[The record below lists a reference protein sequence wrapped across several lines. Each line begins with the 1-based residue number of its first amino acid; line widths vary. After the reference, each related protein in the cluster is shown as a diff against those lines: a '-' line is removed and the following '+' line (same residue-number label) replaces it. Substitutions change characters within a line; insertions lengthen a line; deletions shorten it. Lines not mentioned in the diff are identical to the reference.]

1 MSSSK
6 VDSLDQGRA
15 LWLST
20 IAFTVCFAVW
30 TIFAIIGIQIK
41 ADLGLSDTQ
50 FGLLVGTPIL
60 TGSLIRL
67 ILGIWSDQYGGRVV
81 YTLTM
86 LSAAV
91 MTALLTFAYDYP
103 TFLLAALGV
112 GIAGGSFS
120 VGVAYVA
127 KWYPKEKQGTA
138 LGIFG
143 AGNVGAAVT
152 KFAAPVIMVAYG
164 WKTVALVWAAV
175 LAVTAV
181 VFFLFTKDDPDLAR
195 RRATGQ
201 KPEPLSAM
209 LAPLMS
215 VQVWRFSLYYFF
227 VFGAFVALAL
237 WLPRY
242 LIGVYGLDIT
252 TAGMIGAMY
261 SIPASIF
268 RAYGGHLSDKYG
280 ARRIMYWTFL
290 VSVACTFV
298 LSYPPTQYVVEG
310 IRGPVAFSTRM
321 GLIGFIVVAF
331 VLGFFMSLGKAA
343 VYKHIPVY
351 YPDRVGAVGGIVGL
365 VGGLG
370 GFVLPIAF
378 GLLNDL
384 TGVWQSC
391 FWLLFLIVTVSLV
404 WMHFAIREM
413 ERGAVEAGVPV
424 RELPELP
431 EMQPVHGPAQEGA
444 LAAQGAI
451 QDWRPEEK
459 NFWESRGRA
468 IARRNLWISVP
479 CLLLSFAVWMVWSV
493 VVAKLPSVGFAFTNE
508 QLFWL
513 ASLPGLSGA
522 TLRIFYSFMPAI
534 FGGRLWTTL
543 ATWSLLI
550 PALGM
555 GFAVQNPDTPYW
567 IFLALA
573 LLCGFGGGNFASSMA
588 NISFFFPKAE
598 KGNALAINAGL
609 GNLGVSVV
617 QFVVPLAIT
626 AGVFGWLGGDPQTA
640 TVNGVTTTLWLQN
653 AGFVFIPFIVASAFA
668 AWFGMDDIAT
678 MKASFADQS
687 VIFSRTHNWI
697 MCWLYTGTF
706 GSFIGFSAAFPLLSK
721 ILFPEVNVLQYAF
734 LGPLVGAV
742 SRALAGKACDRI
754 GGGRITFW
762 VFIAMSLGVVGILYA
777 IGMKSSPSAF
787 PVFFAS
793 FLFLFAAT
801 GVGNAS
807 TFQMIPAI
815 MRKEVVRLEPHLSAL
830 DRIKQSDKE
839 CCRDYRFHLSDRS
852 VRRILHPEELRQLD
866 QHDRWPRDCPLR
878 LPPLL
883 RELHRRHVV
892 VLHAARRPAVRYG
905 ARRRAASADVHS
917 HFRHMIITDNRGD
930 RP

>member
-1 MSSSK
+1 MAVTAGTAASS
-6 VDSLDQGRA
+6 VDSGDQGRA

-20 IAFTVCFAVW
+20 FAFTICFAVW

-41 ADLGLSDTQ
+41 KDMGLSDTQ

-60 TGSLIRL
+60 TGSLVRL
-67 ILGIWSDQYGGRVV
+67 LLGIWADQYGGRVV

-91 MTALLTFAYDYP
+91 MTFFLTYAYDYT
-103 TFLLAALGV
+103 TFLIAALGV
-112 GIAGGSFS
+112 GTAGGSFS
-120 VGVAYVA
+120 VGVAYVS
-127 KWYPKEKQGTA
+127 KWFPKEKQGTA

-164 WKTVALVWAAV
+164 WKTVALVWAAA

-181 VFFLFTKDDPDLAR
+181 VFFLLTKDDPDLAK

-209 LAPLMS
+209 MEPLRNI
-215 VQVWRFSLYYFF
+215 QVWRFSLYYFF

-242 LIGVYGLDIT
+242 LMGVYNLDIT
-252 TAGMIGAMY
+252 TAGMIGAAY

-268 RAYGGHLSDKYG
+268 RAYGGHLADKFG
-280 ARRIMYWTFL
+280 ARTIMYWTFG
-290 VSVACTFV
+290 VSVVCTFI
-298 LSYPPTQYVVEG
+298 LSYPPTSYVIQG
-310 IRGPVAFSTRM
+310 IRGPVEFSTRM
-321 GLIGFIVVAF
+321 GLYGFVIVAF

-351 YPDRVGAVGGIVGL
+351 YPGRVGAVGGVVGL

-378 GLLNDL
+378 GMLNDL

-391 FWLLFLIVTVSLV
+391 FWLLFLIVAVATL
-404 WMHFAIREM
+404 WMHFAILNM
-413 ERGAVEAGVPV
+413 EKSAARAGIPTNA
-424 RELPELP
+424 LPELP
-431 EMQPVHGPAQEGA
+431 EMQPIHDATHQGA
-444 LAAQGAI
+444 LAAKGAI
-451 QDWRPEEK
+451 ADWRPEDAS
-459 NFWESRGRA
+459 FWTTSGQA
-468 IARRNLWISVP
+468 VARRNLWISVP

-522 TLRIFYSFMPAI
+522 TLRIFYSFMPAM

-555 GFAVQNPDTPYW
+555 GFAVQNPATPYW
-567 IFLALA
+567 IFLVLA

-626 AGVFGWLGGDPQTA
+626 AGVFGAFGGAPQTA
-640 TVNGVTTTLWLQN
+640 TVNGVTSTLWLQN
-653 AGFVFIPFIVASAFA
+653 AGFVFVPFIIASAFA
-668 AWFGMDDIAT
+668 AWFGMNDIAS
-678 MKASFADQS
+678 MKASFADQA
-687 VIFSRTHNWI
+687 VIFRRTHNWV

-706 GSFIGFSAAFPLLSK
+706 GSFIGYSAGFPLLSK
-721 ILFPEVNVLQYAF
+721 ILFPEINALQYAF

-742 SRALAGKACDRI
+742 SRALAGKPCDRI

-762 VFIAMSLGVVGILYA
+762 VFIAMCFGVGGILYA
-777 IGMKSSPSAF
+777 IGMKGNPSAF

-815 MRKEVVRLEPHLSAL
+815 MRQEVARLEPQLKGQDL
-830 DRIKQSDKE
+830 VKQSDKE
-839 CCRDYRFHLSDRS
+839 SAAIIGFTSAVAAYGAFFIPKSFGTSIAATGGPQAALYAFLGFYVLCVAVTWWFYTRRGGLLHDIERGRS
-852 VRRILHPEELRQLD
+852 
-866 QHDRWPRDCPLR
+866 
-878 LPPLL
+878 
-883 RELHRRHVV
+883 
-892 VLHAARRPAVRYG
+892 AAPKTLRPAE
-905 ARRRAASADVHS
+905 
-917 HFRHMIITDNRGD
+917 
-930 RP
+930 

>member
-1 MSSSK
+1 MA
-6 VDSLDQGRA
+6 VDVANPSDQSRA

-41 ADLGLSDTQ
+41 KDLGLSDTE

-60 TGSLIRL
+60 TGSLVRL
-67 ILGIWSDQYGGRVV
+67 MLGIWADQYGGRVV

-91 MTALLTFAYDYP
+91 MTLLLTLANSYA

-120 VGVAYVA
+120 VGVAYVS
-127 KWYPKEKQGTA
+127 KWFPKEKQGTA

-152 KFAAPVIMVAYG
+152 KLAAPVIMVAYG
-164 WKTVALVWAAV
+164 WKTVAMVWAAA
-175 LAVTAV
+175 LAIMAV

-195 RRATGQ
+195 RRATGEQ
-201 KPEPLSAM
+201 PETLAAMLEPLKN
-209 LAPLMS
+209 

-227 VFGAFVALAL
+227 VFGAFVALAA

-242 LIGVYGLDIT
+242 LMGVYGLDIA
-252 TAGMIGAMY
+252 TAGVIGAAY
-261 SIPASIF
+261 SIPASLF
-268 RAYGGHLSDKYG
+268 RAYGGHLSDRYG
-280 ARRIMYWTFL
+280 ARTIMYWTFL
-290 VSVACTFV
+290 VSVACTFI
-298 LSYPPTQYVVEG
+298 LSYPPTQYVIEG
-310 IRGPVAFSTRM
+310 IRGPVEFSTRM
-321 GLIGFIVVAF
+321 TLPGFVVIAF

-351 YPDRVGAVGGIVGL
+351 YPDRVGSVGGVVGL

-378 GLLNDL
+378 GALNDL

-391 FWLLFLIVTVSLV
+391 FWLLFVIVSVSLI
-404 WMHFAIREM
+404 WMHFAVRAM
-413 ERGAVEAGVPV
+413 EQDALQAGVPASQ
-424 RELPELP
+424 LPQLP
-431 EMQPVHGPAQEGA
+431 EMAPIHGPAQEGA
-444 LAAQGAI
+444 LAPSGVI
-451 QDWRPEEK
+451 TDWRPEDRE
-459 NFWESRGRA
+459 FWQTTGQA

-493 VVAKLPSVGFAFTNE
+493 VVARLPSVGFNFTTS

-522 TLRIFYSFMPAI
+522 TLRIFYSFMPAM

-543 ATWSLLI
+543 STWSLLI
-550 PALGM
+550 PAIGM
-555 GFAVQNPDTPYW
+555 GYAVQSPGTPYW
-567 IFLALA
+567 IFLVLA

-626 AGVFGWLGGDPQTA
+626 ASVFGWLGGEPQTA
-640 TVNGVTTTLWLQN
+640 VAGTVTTTLWLQN
-653 AGFVFIPFIVASAFA
+653 AGFVFVPFIIASAFA

-678 MKASFADQS
+678 MKASFADQA
-687 VIFSRTHNWI
+687 VIFTRFHNWV

-721 ILFPEVNVLQYAF
+721 ILYPEVNALQYAF

-742 SRALAGKACDRI
+742 SRAAAGKPCDRI

-762 VFIAMSLGVVGILYA
+762 VFVAMSIGVVGVLYA
-777 IGMKSSPSAF
+777 IGMKGSPQSF
-787 PVFFAS
+787 QIFFAS

-815 MRKEVVRLEPHLSAL
+815 MRKEVERLEPGMTPSE
-830 DRIKQSDKE
+830 RVRQSDKE
-839 CCRDYRFHLSDRS
+839 AAAIIGFTSAIAAYGAFFIPQSFGAS
-852 VRRILHPEELRQLD
+852 IAATGGAQLALYAFLAFYVTCIFATWWFYT
-866 QHDRWPRDCPLR
+866 RPGG
-878 LPPLL
+878 LL
-883 RELHRRHVV
+883 FDIERGGTSTPSP
-892 VLHAARRPAVRYG
+892 AQRPAE
-905 ARRRAASADVHS
+905 
-917 HFRHMIITDNRGD
+917 
-930 RP
+930 

>member
-1 MSSSK
+1 MPDWTRVSK
-6 VDSLDQGRA
+6 GDQSRA

-41 ADLGLSDTQ
+41 KDLGLSDTQ

-67 ILGIWSDQYGGRVV
+67 MLGIWSDQYGGRVV
-81 YTLTM
+81 FTLTM

-120 VGVAYVA
+120 VGIAYVA
-127 KWYPKEKQGTA
+127 KWFPKERQGTA

-164 WKTVALVWAAV
+164 WRTVALVWAAG
-175 LAVTAV
+175 LALMGV
-181 VFFLFTKDDPDLAR
+181 VFFLMTKDDPDLER
-195 RRATGQ
+195 RRASGE
-201 KPEPLSAM
+201 KPESLAAMMEPLSN
-209 LAPLMS
+209 

-252 TAGMIGAMY
+252 TAGMIGAAY

-268 RAYGGHLSDKYG
+268 RAYGGHLADKYG
-280 ARRIMYWTFL
+280 ARRIMYWTFT
-290 VSVACTFV
+290 VSVVCTFI

-310 IRGPVAFSTRM
+310 ISGPLTFSTRM
-321 GLIGFIVVAF
+321 SVAGFIVVTF

-351 YPDRVGAVGGIVGL
+351 YPDRVGAVGGVVGL

-378 GLLNDL
+378 GALNDL

-391 FWLLFLIVTVSLV
+391 FWLLFLVASVSLL
-404 WMHFAIREM
+404 WMHVAIRSM
-413 ERGAVEAGVPV
+413 EQAAL
-424 RELPELP
+424 REGIEPSRLPELP
-431 EMQPVHGPAQEGA
+431 EMEPIHGPAQQGA
-444 LAAQGAI
+444 LAAAGGI
-451 QDWRPEEK
+451 KDWRPEDPV
-459 NFWESRGRA
+459 FWQGGGRA

-543 ATWSLLI
+543 ATWSLMI
-550 PALGM
+550 PAVGM
-555 GFAVQNPDTPYW
+555 GYAVQDPATPYW
-567 IFLALA
+567 VFLALA

-617 QFVVPLAIT
+617 QFVVPLVIT

-640 TVNGVTTTLWLQN
+640 TVNGVKTTLWLQN
-653 AGFVFIPFIVASAFA
+653 AGYVFVPFIVASAFA
-668 AWFGMDDIAT
+668 AWFGMNDIAS

-687 VIFSRTHNWI
+687 VIFRRTHNWI

-721 ILFPEVNVLQYAF
+721 ILFPEINALQYAF
-734 LGPLVGAV
+734 LGPLVGALA
-742 SRALAGKACDRI
+742 RAAAGKPSDRI

-762 VFIAMSLGVVGILYA
+762 VFIAMSLGVVGVLYA
-777 IGMKSSPSAF
+777 ISMQGSAIAF

-793 FLFLFAAT
+793 FLFLFAAA
-801 GVGNAS
+801 GIGNAS

-815 MRKEVVRLEPHLSAL
+815 MRKEVARLESGLSPL
-830 DRIKQSDKE
+830 ERVKQSDKE
-839 CCRDYRFHLSDRS
+839 AAAIIGFTSAIAAYGAFFIPKSFGTSITATGGPQLALYGFLAFYLSCIAITWWFYTR
-852 VRRILHPEELRQLD
+852 PGG
-866 QHDRWPRDCPLR
+866 
-878 LPPLL
+878 LL
-883 RELHRRHVV
+883 FDLEHGGGST
-892 VLHAARRPAVRYG
+892 PAV
-905 ARRRAASADVHS
+905 AAE
-917 HFRHMIITDNRGD
+917 
-930 RP
+930 

>member
-1 MSSSK
+1 MMSPSAPTA
-6 VDSLDQGRA
+6 VQDNAGQARA

-20 IAFTVCFAVW
+20 ISFTVCFAVW
-30 TIFAIIGIQIK
+30 TIFAIIGVQIK
-41 ADLGLSDTQ
+41 KDLGLTETQ

-81 YTLTM
+81 FTLTM

-91 MTALLTFAYDYP
+91 MTVLLTQAYDYP

-120 VGVAYVA
+120 VGVAYVV

-164 WKTVALVWAAV
+164 WKTVALVWAAALFV
-175 LAVTAV
+175 MAII
-181 VFFLFTKDDPDLAR
+181 FFLFTKDDPDLAR
-195 RRATGQ
+195 RRATGE
-201 KPEPLSAM
+201 KPEKLMAM
-209 LAPLMS
+209 LEPLKN

-227 VFGAFVALAL
+227 VFGGFVALAL

-242 LIGVYGLDIT
+242 LMGVYGLTIT
-252 TAGMIGAMY
+252 AAGMVGATY
-261 SIPASIF
+261 SIPASVF
-268 RAYGGHLSDKYG
+268 RAYGGHLSDKFG
-280 ARRIMYWTFL
+280 ARRIMYWTFM
-290 VSVACTFV
+290 VAVVCTFI
-298 LSYPPTQYVVEG
+298 LSYPPTAYTVQG
-310 IRGPVAFSTRM
+310 IRGPVSFTLSM
-321 GLIGFIVVAF
+321 GVIGFMVVAS

-351 YPDRVGAVGGIVGL
+351 YPDRVGAVGGVVGL

-378 GLLNDL
+378 GALSDL

-391 FWLLFLIVTVSLV
+391 FWLLFAIVSISLV
-404 WMHFAIREM
+404 WMHISILQM
-413 ERGAVEAGVPV
+413 EREAAAQGVAL
-424 RELPELP
+424 RGLPELP
-431 EMQPVHGPAQEGA
+431 EMQPIHGPAQTGA
-444 LAAQGAI
+444 LAASGAI
-451 QDWRPEEK
+451 QDWRPEDK
-459 NFWESRGRA
+459 AFWEGGGRA

-479 CLLLSFAVWMVWSV
+479 CLLLSFSVWMVWSV
-493 VVAKLPSVGFAFTNE
+493 VVAKLPSVGFAFSNE

-522 TLRIFYSFMPAI
+522 ALRILYSFMPAI

-543 ATWSLLI
+543 ATWSLMI

-555 GFAVQNPDTPYW
+555 GFAVQNPATPYW

-588 NISFFFPKAE
+588 NISFFFPKSE
-598 KGNALAINAGL
+598 KGSALAINAGL

-626 AGVFGWLGGDPQTA
+626 AGVFGWLGGAPQIA
-640 TVNGVTTTLWLQN
+640 TQGGVTTTLWLQN
-653 AGFVFIPFIVASAFA
+653 AGFVFVPFIAASAFA
-668 AWFGMDDIAT
+668 AWFGMNDIAT
-678 MKASFADQS
+678 MKASFADQA
-687 VIFSRTHNWI
+687 VIFRRTHNWI

-706 GSFIGFSAAFPLLSK
+706 GSFIGFSAAFPLLSR
-721 ILFPEVNVLQYAF
+721 ILFPDVNALKYAF
-734 LGPLVGAV
+734 LGPLVGALA
-742 SRALAGKACDRI
+742 RAAAGKACDRI
-754 GGGRITFW
+754 GGGRITLW
-762 VFIAMSLGVVGILYA
+762 VFVAMSLGVMGVLYA
-777 IGMKSSPSAF
+777 IGMKGDPTAF

-793 FLFLFAAT
+793 FLFLFAAS

-807 TFQMIPAI
+807 TFQMIPVI
-815 MRKEVVRLEPHLSAL
+815 MRKEVARLEPELAPA
-830 DRIKQSDKE
+830 DGVKESDKE
-839 CCRDYRFHLSDRS
+839 AAAIIGFTSAIAAFGAFFIPKSFGTSIAMTGGAETALYAFLAFYVSCVAVTWWFYT
-852 VRRILHPEELRQLD
+852 RRGGLLHDIERGG
-866 QHDRWPRDCPLR
+866 RT
-878 LPPLL
+878 PPSS
-883 RELHRRHVV
+883 
-892 VLHAARRPAVRYG
+892 AAMN
-905 ARRRAASADVHS
+905 AA
-917 HFRHMIITDNRGD
+917 
-930 RP
+930 

>member
-1 MSSSK
+1 VTNVIDIK
-6 VDSLDQGRA
+6 PAGQQAA
-15 LWLST
+15 LWMST
-20 IAFTVCFAVW
+20 IAFTACFAVW

-41 ADLGLSDTQ
+41 KDLGLSDTQ

-91 MTALLTFAYDYP
+91 MTALLTYAYDYP

-127 KWYPKEKQGTA
+127 KWYPKSQQGTA

-152 KFAAPVIMVAYG
+152 KFVAPTIMVAYG
-164 WKTVALVWAAV
+164 WKTVAIVWAIG
-175 LAVTAV
+175 LAVIAIA
-181 VFFLFTKDDPDLAR
+181 FFLTTKDDPDLAR
-195 RRATGQ
+195 RRQSGQ

-209 LAPLMS
+209 LEPLKNI
-215 VQVWRFSLYYFF
+215 QVWRFAVYYFF

-252 TAGMIGAMY
+252 TAGMIGAAY
-261 SIPASIF
+261 SIPASVF

-290 VSVACTFV
+290 VSVVCTFV
-298 LSYPPTQYVVEG
+298 LSYPPTQYVIEG
-310 IRGPVAFSTRM
+310 IAGPVAFSTRM
-321 GLIGFIVVAF
+321 GLAGFIVVTF

-351 YPDRVGAVGGIVGL
+351 YPDRVGAVGGVVGL

-378 GLLNDL
+378 GALNDL

-391 FWLLFLIVTVSLV
+391 FWLLFAIVCVSLV
-404 WMHFAIREM
+404 WMHIAVRQM
-413 ERGAVEAGVPV
+413 ERDASARGIAIST
-424 RELPELP
+424 LPELP
-431 EMQPVHGPAQEGA
+431 EMQLIHGKAQEGA
-444 LAAQGAI
+444 LAGTGAI
-451 QDWRPEEK
+451 ADWRPEDRT
-459 NFWESRGRA
+459 FWEDKGRA
-468 IARRNLWISVP
+468 IARRNLWISIP
-479 CLLLSFAVWMVWSV
+479 ALLLSFAVWMVWSV
-493 VVAKLPSVGFAFTNE
+493 VVAKLPTVGFKFDNE

-513 ASLPGLSGA
+513 AALPGLSGA

-543 ATWSLLI
+543 STWSLLL
-550 PALGM
+550 PAVGVGM
-555 GFAVQNPDTPYW
+555 LVQNPETPYW
-567 IFLALA
+567 IFLGLA

-598 KGNALAINAGL
+598 KGNALALNAGL

-617 QFVVPLAIT
+617 QFVVPIAIT
-626 AGVFGWLGGDPQTA
+626 AGVFGTLGGDPLNSLQGGA
-640 TVNGVTTTLWLQN
+640 VSPLWLQN
-653 AGFVFIPFIVASAFA
+653 AGYVFVPFIVASAFA
-668 AWFGMDDIAT
+668 AWFGMNDIAT
-678 MKASFADQS
+678 MKASFADQA
-687 VIFSRTHNWI
+687 VIFRRRHNWI

-721 ILFPEVNVLQYAF
+721 ILFPDVNTLKYAF
-734 LGPLVGAV
+734 LGPLVGAL
-742 SRALAGKACDRI
+742 SRAAAGTPSDRL
-754 GGGRITFW
+754 GGGRVTLW
-762 VFIAMSLGVVGILYA
+762 VFVAMSLGVLGVLYA
-777 IGMKSSPSAF
+777 IGMKGEAMAF
-787 PVFFAS
+787 PVFMGS
-793 FLFLFAAT
+793 FLFLFAAS

-815 MRKEVVRLEPHLSAL
+815 MRREVSRLEPHLSPA
-830 DRIKQSDKE
+830 DRIRQSDKE
-839 CCRDYRFHLSDRS
+839 
-852 VRRILHPEELRQLD
+852 
-866 QHDRWPRDCPLR
+866 
-878 LPPLL
+878 
-883 RELHRRHVV
+883 
-892 VLHAARRPAVRYG
+892 AAAIIGFTSAIAAYG
-905 ARRRAASADVHS
+905 AFFIPKSFGTSIAMTGGAELALVGFLIFYLSCIAITWGVYTRSGGLLYDVERAPRAAISGVVQ
-917 HFRHMIITDNRGD
+917 
-930 RP
+930 